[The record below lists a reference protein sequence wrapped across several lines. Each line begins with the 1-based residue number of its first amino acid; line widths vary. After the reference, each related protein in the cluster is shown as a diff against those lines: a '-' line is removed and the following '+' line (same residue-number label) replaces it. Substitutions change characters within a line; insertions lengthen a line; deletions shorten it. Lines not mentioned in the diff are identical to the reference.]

1 MILVLLFV
9 VLPVAEI
16 ALLVFASD
24 MIGAWRVVGLII
36 LTAIIGSISIRKQ
49 GLETIKKINSGRI
62 DAIPAAMADGIILL
76 VAGILLLTP
85 GIMTDLFGFFLLV
98 PAFRH
103 FVVQKVQKRL
113 IRAHASQST
122 DSTRSTD
129 DTEPLH
135 AEPSSFKQQRSPSR
149 PNRNAEDAQILSD
162 RPGNASE

>member
-1 MILVLLFV
+1 MILLLLFV

-16 ALLVFASD
+16 ALLVFVSD
-24 MIGAWRVVGLII
+24 VIGAWRVVGLIV
-36 LTAIIGSISIRKQ
+36 LTAIIGSLSIRKQ
-49 GLETIKKINSGRI
+49 GLETIKKINRSHI

-85 GIMTDLFGFFLLV
+85 GIITDLFGFFLLV
-98 PAFRH
+98 PAFRY
-103 FVVQKVQKRL
+103 FVLQRIQTRL
-113 IRAHASQST
+113 MRAQASQST

-129 DTEPLH
+129 DTEPLY
-135 AEPSSFKQQRSPSR
+135 AEPSSLKQQRSPSR